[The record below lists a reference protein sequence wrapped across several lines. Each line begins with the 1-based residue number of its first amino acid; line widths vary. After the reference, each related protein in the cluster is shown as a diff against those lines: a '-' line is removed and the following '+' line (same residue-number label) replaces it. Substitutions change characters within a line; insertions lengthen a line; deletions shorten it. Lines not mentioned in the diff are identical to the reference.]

1 MDIEKLE
8 QLITTVGPENV
19 PLVFT
24 CITNNPIC
32 GQPVSMG
39 NIREINRVA
48 HKYNIPLIF
57 DVARW
62 AENCYF
68 IKMNEE
74 GYADKSIAEIATEM
88 FSYCD
93 GFCMSAKKDGHA
105 NMGGMVAFRD
115 KGLFWQN
122 FSDFNEDGTVKT
134 DVGVLLKVKQIS
146 CYGNDSYGGMSSWR
160 WLSVCTRAATST
172 TWTSASSSANTSRR
186 ASTRQASRASSFPP
200 AATLCTSTWMSS
212 STASAATRPSQAK
225 ASRSS

>member
-8 QLITTVGPENV
+8 QLIQGVGPENV

-32 GQPVSMG
+32 GQPVSMA

-48 HKYNIPLIF
+48 HKYDIPLVF

-93 GFCMSAKKDGHA
+93 AFTMSAKKDGHA
-105 NMGGMVAFRD
+105 NMGGMLAFRD
-115 KGLFWQN
+115 
-122 FSDFNEDGTVKT
+122 
-134 DVGVLLKVKQIS
+134 
-146 CYGNDSYGGMSSWR
+146 
-160 WLSVCTRAATST
+160 
-172 TWTSASSSANTSRR
+172 
-186 ASTRQASRASSFPP
+186 
-200 AATLCTSTWMSS
+200 
-212 STASAATRPSQAK
+212 TRPVLEEVLRLQRGRHRQDRRGRAHQGQADLLL
-225 ASRSS
+225 RQRLLRRHVRP